1 MPSRL
6 FEQRD
11 ESRDHLARVALL
23 TELAT
28 AASVPNPIVQDC
40 IAGKAR
46 RSGGDRAQLNSIN
59 SIQPSTKLVLPR
71 GAPLRLGFRMVS
83 STE

>member
-28 AASVPNPIVQDC
+28 AASVPNYIVQDC

-46 RSGGDRAQLNSIN
+46 RSGGDRAQLNSI
-59 SIQPSTKLVLPR
+59 QASTKLVLPR

>member
-46 RSGGDRAQLNSIN
+46 RSGGDRAQLNSI
-59 SIQPSTKLVLPR
+59 QPSTKLILPR
-71 GAPLRLGFRMVS
+71 GAPLRLGSRMVS